1 MAAASDPAAADA
13 NFPADAIE
21 VARILDAWGVKGWIR
36 VQPYAKDPQALF
48 SSRRWF
54 LRPPISQPGRPG
66 PLIQSLYLLP
76 GEADR
81 PRREALLEKIIATF
95 GNQEQPM
102 LDLARFGNDTSDV
115 ALTARLAKLALERKF
130 GNRVRFDLV
139 HVECLLNAGR
149 ARETIL
155 LVDALYK
162 QAERDQWVAETRMA
176 FDALRTIAYFG
187 LLIVVIIAALA
198 QMGVNPASLLAVL
211 GAAGLAIALALKDS
225 LSNFAS
231 GVMLILLRPFKAG
244 DYVQIAGLEGTI
256 EQVRVFQTQMRT
268 IDNRVIVLPNS
279 QITTAPIV
287 NFTGRPTRRLD
298 LVVGVGYDDDL
309 SAARS
314 ALLDVASA
322 NERVLKDP
330 SADVLVSALG
340 ESSVQL
346 TLRAWVAT
354 SDVLAA
360 KSELLEGIHRELRQ
374 RGLSIPFPQRDL
386 HVYHHGTPP
395 SGLPK
400 AVHDALDD
408 GDR

>member
-1 MAAASDPAAADA
+1 VTPILPTSTAEAVGLWAKLQSRFEKADWMGLL
-13 NFPADAIE
+13 E
-21 VARILDAWGVKGWIR
+21 AWGLKLLSVLLILVVGVWIARKLSNGLAR
-36 VQPYAKDPQALF
+36 VLERSNADPILVG
-48 SSRRWF
+48 F
-54 LRPPISQPGRPG
+54 LR
-66 PLIQSLYLLP
+66 
-76 GEADR
+76 
-81 PRREALLEKIIATF
+81 
-95 GNQEQPM
+95 N
-102 LDLARFGNDTSDV
+102 
-115 ALTARLAKLALERKF
+115 
-130 GNRVRFDLV
+130 
-139 HVECLLNAGR
+139 
-149 ARETIL
+149 
-155 LVDALYK
+155 
-162 QAERDQWVAETRMA
+162 
-176 FDALRTIAYFG
+176 IAYFG

-198 QMGVNPASLLAVL
+198 QAGVNPASLLAVL

-279 QITTAPIV
+279 QITTAPII

-330 SADVLVSALG
+330 STDVLVSALG

-400 AVHDALDD
+400 AVQDALDD